1 MKTVNAEIIGIG
13 TELLLGQIANT
24 NAQWISAQL
33 ASQGIHVYFHGVV
46 GDNFNRCVETFES
59 AQNRSDLVIV
69 TGGLGPTEDD
79 MTRDAAN
86 KLFGQTLLEDAES
99 LKRVEHFYQKNN
111 RIMSPNNRKQALVFE
126 HAKVLQNHEGMA
138 PGMIVEHGGVLWIF
152 LPGVPSEMK
161 YLMEKHVLPYLCDYY
176 DLNTEIVSEM
186 LRFIGIGES
195 QLEHELQHMI
205 SSQTNPTI
213 APLASE
219 GEVGLRLTAKGET
232 KEEAESM
239 IASLKKRILDIV
251 GQYYYG
257 SDETTIQ
264 QKVIE
269 LLKKE
274 QLTIAA
280 AESLTGGRFTDQMV
294 SVPGASSVCEG
305 SMVTYTP
312 AMKEKLLGVPGDLI
326 NTFGTISEECAMSMA
341 VNAQRLTSSDIG
353 ISFTGVAGPDAGEGK
368 EPGTVFISIRIKK
381 DQELVR
387 RFHFNGGR
395 ETVRNRAVKK
405 GYELLFHKLKKGFSS
420 SAHGR

>member
-1 MKTVNAEIIGIG
+1 MKTVKAEIIGIG

-33 ASQGIHVYFHGVV
+33 AAQGIHVYFHGVV
-46 GDNFNRCVETFES
+46 GDNFNRCVETFEA
-59 AQNRSDLVIV
+59 AQRRSDLVIV

-86 KLFGQTLLEDAES
+86 KLFDQTLLEDAES

-126 HAKVLQNHEGMA
+126 HASVLQNHEGMA
-138 PGMIVEHGGVLWIF
+138 PGMIVEHEGVLWIF

-161 YLMEKHVLPYLCDYY
+161 YLMEKHAMPYLYDYF
-176 DLNTEIVSEM
+176 DLSTEIVSEM

-232 KEEAESM
+232 KQEARTM
-239 IASLKKRILDIV
+239 IASLKKRILAKV
-251 GQYYYG
+251 GNYYYG
-257 SDETTIQ
+257 SDKITIQ
-264 QKVIE
+264 QKVVE
-269 LLKKE
+269 LLKEE
-274 QLTIAA
+274 QVTIAA
-280 AESLTGGRFTDQMV
+280 AESLTGGRFTDQMI

-305 SMVTYTP
+305 SLVTYTP
-312 AMKEKLLGVPGDLI
+312 AMKESLLGVPGDLI
-326 NTFGTISEECAMSMA
+326 TQYGTISEECARSMA
-341 VNAQRLTSSDIG
+341 ENVQRLTRSNIG
-353 ISFTGVAGPDAGEGK
+353 ISFTGVAGPDASEGK
-368 EPGTVFISIRIKK
+368 DPGTVFISLRINKE
-381 DQELVR
+381 QELVKK
-387 RFHFNGGR
+387 FHFNGGR

-405 GYELLFHKLKKGFSS
+405 GYELLFHKLKKDFSS
-420 SAHGR
+420 PASG